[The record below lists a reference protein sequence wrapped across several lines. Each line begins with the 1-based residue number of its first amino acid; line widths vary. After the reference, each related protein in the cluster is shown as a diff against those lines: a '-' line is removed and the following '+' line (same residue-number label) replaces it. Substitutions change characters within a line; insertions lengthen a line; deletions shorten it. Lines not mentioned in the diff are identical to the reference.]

1 MTPDAAGGPD
11 RAGDDRELRADALT
25 GLTARPK
32 SLPPKWFYDEHGSGL
47 FERITRLPEYYLTR
61 AETEILTDRAASVAA
76 ETRARTLIDLGSGSS
91 AKSRIL
97 IESLTTLDTYVPV
110 DVDPAVLDAAAAAL
124 RREHPRLHVRPVVG
138 DFHENLPA
146 EDTDGPRLV
155 AFLGSTVGNLLPD
168 ERTRFLAALGAAL
181 APGDALLLGADLVKD
196 PAVLIRAY
204 DDAAG
209 VTAAFD
215 KHLLAVLNRRL
226 DADFHPQDFTH
237 VAVWNA
243 ELERVEMRLRARRA
257 LTVQLKAIDLAIA
270 FAAGEDLLTETSAK
284 FRRGPL
290 ERELAA
296 AGLTPRR
303 WWTDAAGR
311 YALSLAVKPG

>member
-1 MTPDAAGGPD
+1 MTPDAPGGPERAGG
-11 RAGDDRELRADALT
+11 DRELREDALT
-25 GLTARPK
+25 GLTSRPK
-32 SLPPKWFYDEHGSGL
+32 SMPPKWFYDEHGSGL

-61 AETEILTDRAASVAA
+61 AETEILTDRAPEIAA
-76 ETRARTLIDLGSGSS
+76 DTRARTLIELGSGSS

-97 IESLTTLDTYVPV
+97 IEAMSALDAYVPV
-110 DVDPAVLDAAAAAL
+110 DVDPALLEAAAAAL
-124 RREHPRLHVRPVVG
+124 RHEHPGLRVRPVVG
-138 DFHENLPA
+138 DFHDRLPLG
-146 EDTDGPRLV
+146 DTAGPRLV
-155 AFLGSTVGNLLPD
+155 AFLGSTIGNLLPD
-168 ERTRFLAALGAAL
+168 ERARFLARVGAAL
-181 APGDALLLGADLVKD
+181 EPGDALLLGADLVKD
-196 PAVLIRAY
+196 PAVLISAY

-226 DADFHPQDFTH
+226 GADFRPQDFTH

-290 ERELAA
+290 ERELAS